1 MKKILASFGIT
12 FFSFLLALILATAVW
27 VNAVSTQDPDETR
40 TLSVPL
46 TVTVQGLKEGLVAQ
60 GYQDVGTQV
69 TLRAPRSVWDQLSPE
84 TVLVLADLSGKTEG
98 KYSIPLKVTT
108 KLTPVRVEKLEPAS
122 VQILID
128 HLATRSLAVHVELTG
143 SLALGFQA
151 GIPTPDPATVGLSG
165 PQTLVDSVADVV
177 AAVNVEGL
185 RSSTDQNIPLLAL
198 DTRGNIV
205 PGVSITPL
213 SISVSIPVQQL
224 GGYRDLVVKV
234 PLTGTVKSGY
244 RLTGLAIM
252 PQVVTLY
259 SDNPDAIQN
268 LPGYV
273 ETQPLDISGASA
285 DINKSLS
292 LVLPDGVQVVGNPN
306 IIIQV
311 SISAIEDSI
320 TLSRP
325 IRFQGITPG
334 LTAILSPS
342 FVDIIISG
350 PAPIIWSLRPAD
362 VDVFLDLAGLA
373 PGTYKLKP
381 EVKLLDSSLQVVTI
395 SPEQVEVVIKPEPTP
410 SPTPKKK

>member
-27 VNAVSTQDPDETR
+27 VNAVATQDPDETR

-46 TVTVQGLKEGLVAQ
+46 TVTAQGLKEGLVAQ
-60 GYQDVGTQV
+60 GYQNIGAQV
-69 TLRAPRSVWDQLSPE
+69 TLRAPRSVWDRLSPD
-84 TVLVLADLSGKTEG
+84 TVLVLADLTGKTEG
-98 KYSIPLKVTT
+98 KYSIPLKVAT

-151 GIPTPDPATVGLSG
+151 GTPTPDPATVSLSG
-165 PQTLVDSVADVV
+165 PQTLVDSVAEVV

-185 RSSTDQNIPLLAL
+185 RSSTDQKIPLLAL
-198 DTRGNIV
+198 DTQGNIV

-244 RLTGLAIM
+244 RLTGLTIT

-259 SDNPDAIQN
+259 SDKPDVIQN

-273 ETQPLDISGASA
+273 ETQPLDISDASA

-292 LVLPDGVQVVGNPN
+292 LVVPDGVQVVGNPN
-306 IIIQV
+306 IIVQV

-325 IRFQGITPG
+325 IRFQGLTPG

-342 FVDIIISG
+342 SVDIIISG

-362 VDVFLDLAGLA
+362 VDVFLDLTGYA
-373 PGTYKLKP
+373 PGTYPLKP
-381 EVKLLDSSLQVVTI
+381 VVKLLDPSLQVVTI
-395 SPEQVEVVIKPEPTP
+395 SPVQVEVVIKREPTP
-410 SPTPKKK
+410 SPTPKK

>member
-12 FFSFLLALILATAVW
+12 IFSFLLALILATAVW
-27 VNAVSTQDPDETR
+27 VNAVATQDPDETR

-46 TVTVQGLKEGLVAQ
+46 AVTVQGLKEGLVAQ
-60 GYQDVGTQV
+60 GYQNIGAQV
-69 TLRAPRSVWDQLSPE
+69 TLRAPRSVWDRLSPD
-84 TVLVLADLSGKTEG
+84 TVLVLADLTGKTEG
-98 KYSIPLKVTT
+98 TYSIPLKVAT

-151 GIPTPDPATVGLSG
+151 GTPTPDPATVSVSG
-165 PQTLVDSVADVV
+165 PQTLVDSVAEVV
-177 AAVNVEGL
+177 ATVNVEGL
-185 RSSTDQNIPLLAL
+185 RSSMDQNIPLLAL
-198 DTRGNIV
+198 DTQGNIV
-205 PGVSITPL
+205 AGVSITPL

-224 GGYRDLVVKV
+224 GGYRDWVVKV

-244 RLTGLAIM
+244 RLTGLTIT

-259 SDNPDAIQN
+259 SDTPDVIQS

-292 LVLPDGVQVVGNPN
+292 LVLPNGVQVVGNPN

-325 IRFQGITPG
+325 IRFQGLTPG
-334 LTAILSPS
+334 LIAILSPAS
-342 FVDIIISG
+342 VDIIISG

-362 VDVFLDLAGLA
+362 VDVFLDLTGYG
-373 PGTYKLKP
+373 PGTYPLKP
-381 EVKLLDSSLQVVTI
+381 VVKLLDPSLQVVTI
-395 SPEQVEVVIKPEPTP
+395 SPAQVEVVIKRESTP
-410 SPTPKKK
+410 SQTPKK

>member
-12 FFSFLLALILATAVW
+12 IFSFLLALILATAVW
-27 VNAVSTQDPDETR
+27 VNAVATQDPDETR

-46 TVTVQGLKEGLVAQ
+46 AVTVQGLKEGLVAQ
-60 GYQDVGTQV
+60 GYQNIGAQV
-69 TLRAPRSVWDQLSPE
+69 TLRAPRSVWDRLSPN
-84 TVLVLADLSGKTEG
+84 TVQVLADLTGKTEG
-98 KYSIPLKVTT
+98 KYSIPLKVATQ
-108 KLTPVRVEKLEPAS
+108 LTPVRVEKLDPAS

-151 GIPTPDPATVGLSG
+151 GTPIPDPATVSLSG
-165 PQTLVDSVADVV
+165 PQTLIDSVTEVV

-198 DTRGNIV
+198 DTQGNNV
-205 PGVSITPL
+205 AGVSITPL

-244 RLTGLAIM
+244 RLTGLTIT

-259 SDNPDAIQN
+259 SDNPDVIQN

-273 ETQPLDISGASA
+273 ETQPLDISEASA
-285 DINKSLS
+285 DLSESLA
-292 LVLPDGVQVVGNPN
+292 LVLPAGVQVVGDPK
-306 IIIQV
+306 ILVQV
-311 SISAIEDSI
+311 SIAAIEDSI

-325 IRFQGITPG
+325 IRFVGLTPG

-342 FVDIIISG
+342 SVDIIISG

-362 VDVFLDLAGLA
+362 VDVFLDLTGLA

>member
-1 MKKILASFGIT
+1 MKKILTSFGGAI
-12 FFSFLLALILATAVW
+12 FSFLLAGILAAAVW

-40 TLSVPL
+40 TLSVPI

-60 GYQDVGTQV
+60 GYQNLGVQV
-69 TLRAPRSVWDQLSPE
+69 TLRAPRSVWDRLSPD
-84 TVLVLADLSGKTEG
+84 TVRVLADLSGKAEG
-98 KYSIPLKVTT
+98 KYSIPLKTVTD
-108 KLTPVRVEKLEPAS
+108 LSPVRVEKVEPS
-122 VQILID
+122 TVQILID

-151 GIPTPDPATVGLSG
+151 GTPTAEPGTVTLSG
-165 PQTLVDSVADVV
+165 PQSLVDSVVEVV
-177 AAVNVEGL
+177 AAVSVEGL

-198 DTRGNIV
+198 DTQGTV
-205 PGVSITPL
+205 VSGVSITPL
-213 SISVSIPVQQL
+213 TISISIPVQQL

-234 PLTGTVKSGY
+234 PLTGAVKSGY
-244 RLTGLAIM
+244 RLTGLTIT

-259 SDNPDAIQN
+259 SDDAEAIRN

-285 DINKSLS
+285 DVAKSLA
-292 LVLPDGVQVVGNPN
+292 LVLPSGVRVVGDPK
-306 IIIQV
+306 IVVQV

-325 IRFQGITPG
+325 IRFQGLTPG
-334 LTAILSPS
+334 LSATFSPA
-342 FVDIIISG
+342 FVDIILSG

-362 VDVFLDLAGLA
+362 VDAFLDLAGLV

-381 EVKLLDSSLQVVTI
+381 EVKLLDPVLQLVTI
-395 SPEQVEVVIKPEPTP
+395 SPEQVEVVIKREPTP
-410 SPTPKKK
+410 IPTQ